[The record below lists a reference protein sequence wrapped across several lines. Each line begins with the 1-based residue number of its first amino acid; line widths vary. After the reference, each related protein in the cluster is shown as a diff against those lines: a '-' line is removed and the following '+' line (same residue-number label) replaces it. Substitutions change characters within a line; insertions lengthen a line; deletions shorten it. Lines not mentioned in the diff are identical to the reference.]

1 MSIINNFTD
10 TEFIAIVNNSNN
22 YTEIMKQM
30 GYKSVSGNG
39 LKAVKNRIAKLNI
52 STEHFTNQT
61 KGIVRTT
68 DNVFC
73 KDSTANQSVLRHWY
87 KKGNYTDYKCSI
99 CGQEP
104 FWNGKPMTLILDHIN
119 GENHDDR
126 IENLRWVCPNC
137 NIQLDTFGAKNK
149 KQSVN
154 RCIDC
159 GVEISRTSCRCQKCS
174 AKYRQQQSMEDKPS
188 KEQLYQELTNSNFSA
203 VGRKYGVSDNAVRK
217 WCAYYGLP
225 THSSAY
231 KNK

>member
-1 MSIINNFTD
+1 MARTIDSILDENYKVYGSIFHFIIDRVEVKKMSIINNFTD

-52 STEHFTNQT
+52 STEHFTNQI

-119 GENHDDR
+119 GINNDNR
-126 IENLRWVCPNC
+126 LENLRWVCPNC
-137 NIQLDTFGAKNK
+137 NQQLETTGYKHIRRIK
-149 KQSVN
+149 K
-154 RCIDC
+154 
-159 GVEISRTSCRCQKCS
+159 
-174 AKYRQQQSMEDKPS
+174 
-188 KEQLYQELTNSNFSA
+188 
-203 VGRKYGVSDNAVRK
+203 
-217 WCAYYGLP
+217 
-225 THSSAY
+225 
-231 KNK
+231 